1 MWNINNTYFKPGNLD
16 LVLINLEIE
25 FIMYLHLQAKSLYS
39 LLAFL
44 SPWGWHWIISS
55 HHEPPNGQAWLA
67 LFREILHHLVYA
79 IIPGT
84 IRSSYFHHLTV
95 DIKPPFFT
103 FYMKILGRNIV
114 DSNKG
119 HTLLGGPKWRICS
132 HLRPLQVMKLHFTLC
147 SQQSVCVLPQEKP
160 YNIIIHIK

>member
-1 MWNINNTYFKPGNLD
+1 
-16 LVLINLEIE
+16 
-25 FIMYLHLQAKSLYS
+25 MYLHLQAKALYS

-95 DIKPPFFT
+95 DIIPPFFT
-103 FYMKILGRNIV
+103 FYLKILGRNIV

-119 HTLLGGPKWRICS
+119 HTLLGGPKWIMLQSFTTVTSDEIILYALQTAVC
-132 HLRPLQVMKLHFTLC
+132 LRTHSGETLQHNNTHKKIIRKL
-147 SQQSVCVLPQEKP
+147 
-160 YNIIIHIK
+160 